1 MTFTVGE
8 SDGNS
13 SDIAGVSVVDL
24 ESLGNGDRPETNLRP
39 ANGGSAGTPQG
50 RFAYS
55 GVVGSCSNF
64 TVAEGTPGTN
74 AATDFR
80 CWESPDDRFN
90 YNPYN
95 YIETPSK
102 RLNAFAKM
110 TTD

>member
-13 SDIAGVSVVDL
+13 SYIAGVSVVDL

-64 TVAEGTPGTN
+64 TVAEGTP
-74 AATDFR
+74 
-80 CWESPDDRFN
+80 EYLQP
-90 YNPYN
+90 
-95 YIETPSK
+95 
-102 RLNAFAKM
+102 L
-110 TTD
+110 